1 MSIFAETSREAGVES
16 FDSCAE
22 GGILSG
28 FLSDLHAY
36 PHGESLL
43 MHALLAYADSS
54 DPTLSNLQTIVG
66 AEPPPTA
73 DERRSTGELASL
85 IEASTLDHFPAHD
98 AIDDTHYDA
107 QALFAAKCV
116 IWTMRSYP
124 HLAAVDD
131 EELYREVKRLASP
144 AARLSLG
151 SLTGFMWGWAVNAA
165 RAVLELEPLPNPA
178 IVDVR
183 RSVRDAPQA

>member
-66 AEPPPTA
+66 AVFIV
-73 DERRSTGELASL
+73 LA
-85 IEASTLDHFPAHD
+85 TL
-98 AIDDTHYDA
+98 
-107 QALFAAKCV
+107 V
-116 IWTMRSYP
+116 
-124 HLAAVDD
+124 LAAVLIFISRSRRHRQA
-131 EELYREVKRLASP
+131 ESILV
-144 AARLSLG
+144 AAFFWACITAG
-151 SLTGFMWGWAVNAA
+151 SLIYAEQSQLNWSREYRVRVESGYYD
-165 RAVLELEPLPNPA
+165 PNNTA
-178 IVDVR
+178 
-183 RSVRDAPQA
+183 DAPELPWALWSALAVAYAAMLWWAMSKKGKRTANPKTPGE